1 VDIFNEDGS
10 LYGRTEQECT
20 RSRVLT
26 LISR

>member
-26 LISR
+26 LR